1 MVKKLVSRLALVPAV
16 VMAGAGSAH
25 AALDAAVSTGIT
37 TAQTD
42 LLALLSALTSAG
54 IAVFVGR
61 VIYRYFKL
69 R

>member
-1 MVKKLVSRLALVPAV
+1 MSKKLGSRLALVPAFV
-16 VMAGAGSAH
+16 AATGGVAH
-25 AALDAAVSTGIT
+25 AALDVAVTTGIT

-42 LLALLSALTSAG
+42 LLALLAALTTAG

>member
-1 MVKKLVSRLALVPAV
+1 MSKKTALRLAAIPAFV
-16 VMAGAGSAH
+16 SAGAAH
-25 AALDAAVSTGIT
+25 AALDAAVTTGIT

-42 LLALLSALTSAG
+42 LLALLAALTTAG